1 MKRITLTVVILS
13 LMALGAGPASAQ
25 SGHDLFQQ
33 ALLKERAEGEL
44 QEAIQLYEQIVRDFA
59 ADRTLAARALVQVGQ
74 CYEKLGSQE
83 AERAY
88 QRVVNDYGDQAV
100 FVAQARERLAALRPA
115 ALRSEQVAPSPVSPA
130 TRLISDGW
138 PQILRTP
145 LRDGRHLLDYDTAR
159 SAFDL
164 VDIQSGTTR
173 PLLTTESKL
182 PFMSGG
188 PGYFDLSADG
198 RTVAGILVVHDAAPG
213 EVGPVAG
220 VELRV
225 FDVGGNGAGR
235 LAYSWGPGHY
245 VKLFGWVPD
254 ASSVWTF
261 VLKPDRTAQIASVDL
276 TDGAFNVLKTLDY
289 RGHSQPPSISP
300 DGRLIT
306 YHDAPDRESPPDVF
320 LLATDGSREI
330 RVEHPASDSKPIFA
344 PDGSGIVFESDRR
357 GARDLW
363 FLPVAD
369 GRPSGAPRIVWR
381 DVGYYGVVLRFAE
394 NGSLFYYFSM
404 NERAVYT
411 AEIDVLNQ
419 TIDNLEVVTP
429 RQRQMNSAPAWSP
442 DGRWL
447 AYLRGGSRLVM
458 RELATGVEREV
469 TIPGGRGP
477 VDWCGSAT
485 SLVVS
490 GYDDGPAAYRVGQGS
505 GEVERLPL
513 NRPDRAL
520 CVAEG
525 EAIVYHRRVG
535 DRSGQVGQ
543 VVRHF
548 LSSGQESVLFE
559 GGGRSMA
566 RSLDGRHLAFIVADS
581 VVARLVVMPSTG
593 GEPRELMTSSYYEY
607 PGRLIQRWAKLI
619 DVAWMPD
626 GQHLLVV
633 KSAEDPAEG
642 QSYAVD
648 EVPYELWRVPIDGG
662 AAQMIGRLPEQFK
675 SVRSVRDMSVHP
687 DGTRLA
693 FGVSEGWVMQV
704 WAIEN
709 LLQHIHADGRQ

>member
-1 MKRITLTVVILS
+1 MKCYRVFGVAMTLILIC
-13 LMALGAGPASAQ
+13 ASPGYGQQTAE
-25 SGHDLFQQ
+25 GLFQAALHQEEVQGNLEQ
-33 ALLKERAEGEL
+33 A
-44 QEAIQLYEQIVRDFA
+44 IDLYERILEEFSSNRPLSA
-59 ADRTLAARALVQVGQ
+59 KALMHIGL
-74 CYEKLGSQE
+74 CHEKLGSQE
-83 AERAY
+83 AQRAY
-88 QRVVNDYGDQAV
+88 QRIVSEYADQAEL
-100 FVAQARERLAALRPA
+100 VAEARARLAALR
-115 ALRSEQVAPSPVSPA
+115 SKQVAPRAVSPA
-130 TRLISDGW
+130 TRLISDGFR
-138 PQILRTP
+138 QTLRTP

-164 VDIQSGTTR
+164 VDIRSGTTR
-173 PLLTTESKL
+173 PLLITDSKL

-188 PGYFDLSADG
+188 PGHFDLSADG
-198 RTVAGILVVHDAAPG
+198 RTVAGILWVHDAAPG

-225 FDVGGNGAGR
+225 FDVGGTGAGR
-235 LAYSWGPGHY
+235 LAYRWGPGHY
-245 VKLFGWVPD
+245 VFLFGWVPD

-289 RGHSQPPSISP
+289 RGHSQPPSLSP

-320 LLATDGSREI
+320 LLATDGSGEF

-369 GRPSGAPRIVWR
+369 GMPSGAPRIAWR
-381 DVGYYGVVLRFAE
+381 DVGYYGQVLRFAE
-394 NGSLFYYFSM
+394 NGSLFYYFST

-419 TIDNLEVVTP
+419 TIDNVEVLTP
-429 RQRQMNSAPAWSP
+429 RQRQMNSAPAWSS

-447 AYLRGGSRLVM
+447 AYRRGGRRVVL

-469 TIPGGRGP
+469 AIPGGRGG

-490 GYDDGPAAYRVGQGS
+490 GYDDGPAAYRVVQGT

-513 NRPDRAL
+513 NRPDKAL

-535 DRSGQVGQ
+535 DRGSQVGQ
-543 VVRHF
+543 IVRHF

-559 GGGRSMA
+559 GPISDGTMA
-566 RSLDGRHLAFIVADS
+566 RSLDGRHLAFLVADS

-593 GEPRELMTSSYYEY
+593 GEPRELLTSSYYEF
-607 PGRLIQRWAKLI
+607 PDPSVQISKLI
-619 DVAWMPD
+619 NVAWMPD

-633 KSAEDPAEG
+633 EHAEDPDEVQSDAE
-642 QSYAVD
+642 D
-648 EVPYELWRVPIDGG
+648 EVPLELWRVPIDGG

-709 LLQHIHADGRQ
+709 LLQHIHADVRQ